1 MLTYKSP
8 WQASRPKL
16 QIIFDIPFLLECS
29 EAIVSS
35 ITIPD
40 MNSFEWHPN
49 HSFQKCQECFLF
61 KSDRTK
67 KSLFP
72 SSEHRSVL
80 FNPPPPLTSPST
92 LHLIWHLAQ
101 HWCRAPINSYWFI
114 SISSHKK
121 LVLPLR
127 CISKSKCDTSC
138 IILPKIIA
146 SMCPHLFYPFNVTSM

>member
-49 HSFQKCQECFLF
+49 RSFQKCQECFLF

-80 FNPPPPLTSPST
+80 FNPPP
-92 LHLIWHLAQ
+92 WQ
-101 HWCRAPINSYWFI
+101 
-114 SISSHKK
+114 
-121 LVLPLR
+121 VPLR
-127 CISKSKCDTSC
+127 CIWFDVWLSTVVELLLIVTDILALALKTSLATKVQLQ
-138 IILPKIIA
+138 IQVFYLFFAIQKTIVLK
-146 SMCPHLFYPFNVTSM
+146 CPHLFYLFNVMSM